1 MAEEGKKQFDK
12 PSNLLLLLNKYNK
25 YLSAIIVIFTL
36 ILGHFVLLQPKI
48 SLIQSTRGILVPEVQ
63 RKEAELKELIKDLE
77 ELNVKFASIKK
88 DRSVDLDKL
97 YKIIPNGQDIADIF
111 LIIDRLSNKHGF
123 QLLSLDVAEPSEKTI
138 NKDKNRKK
146 KEEERKKKES
156 LESLILHVVVAQADK
171 EEGYEKFKEYLDG
184 LENSLRLMDI
194 QTVNFEGFTEEAE
207 IFPTFSFSILTYF
220 NNLTEI
226 QEDE

>member
-12 PSNLLLLLNKYNK
+12 PSNLLLLLNKYIK
-25 YLSAIIVIFTL
+25 YLSTIIIVFTL

-48 SLIQSTRGILVPEVQ
+48 SVIQSTRGVLVPEVE
-63 RKEAELKELIKDLE
+63 RKEEELNKLIKDLE
-77 ELNVKFASIKK
+77 ELNIKFAAIKK
-88 DRSVDLDKL
+88 DRSVDLDRL
-97 YKIIPNGQDIADIF
+97 YKIIPNDPDIANIF

-123 QLLSLDVAEPSEKTI
+123 QLLSLDIAEPSEKI
-138 NKDKNRKK
+138 VKKGSKK
-146 KEEERKKKES
+146 KDIEKENIAKES

-194 QTVNFEGFTEEAE
+194 QTVSFEGFTEEAE
-207 IFPTFSFSILTYF
+207 VFPTFSFSILTYF
-220 NNLTEI
+220 NNLPEI
-226 QEDE
+226 KKDE